1 MPSTEP
7 TKSILMAS
15 PFCAGR
21 GGSTGFCS
29 RLALA
34 MRLDRVLDV
43 LLGHDGLQALELDI
57 GEVELADLGQHL
69 DHDLELD
76 VLAFFQGLEVDAR
89 LHRRLQPAILD
100 RLGGARVDRL
110 LQRFAEQS
118 LAILLLQQPDRHLAL
133 AEARHLGGLGELG
146 QALVDLGRQVAGR
159 DDDLELP
166 LQPFGREF
174 RHLHHFT
181 SISVWCGRRDLNP
194 HALRHENLNLAC
206 LPIPPRPPD
215 CRPARARAFEPCRR
229 AESRAS

>member
-1 MPSTEP
+1 
-7 TKSILMAS
+7 MAS
-15 PFCAGR
+15 PFCAGTR
-21 GGSTGFCS
+21 RVD
-29 RLALA
+29 RLLLA
-34 MRLDRVLDV
+34 VGLGDAADRVLDV
-43 LLGHDGLQALELDI
+43 LLGHDGLQALELDL

-76 VLAFFQGLEVDAR
+76 VLAFFQRLEVDAR
-89 LHRRLQPAILD
+89 LHRGLQPTILD
-100 RLGGARVDRL
+100 GLGGARVDRL
-110 LQRFAEQS
+110 LQRFAEQG
-118 LAILLLQQPDRHLAL
+118 LAILLLQEPDRHLAL
-133 AEARHLGGLGELG
+133 AEAGHLGGLGELG
-146 QALVDLGRQVAGR
+146 QALVDLGRQVARR

-215 CRPARARAFEPCRR
+215 CRPSRARAFEPCRR

>member
-1 MPSTEP
+1 MRPIASSTSFSGTTAFRRSSSTSE
-7 TKSILMAS
+7 KSSLPIS
-15 PFCAGR
+15 
-21 GGSTGFCS
+21 GSTSITTSNSTSLPSSSVLRSTRGCSAGFS
-29 RLALA
+29 PRSSMALA
-34 MRLDRVLDV
+34 VLV
-43 LLGHDGLQALELDI
+43 FTPAPAL
-57 GEVELADLGQHL
+57 
-69 DHDLELD
+69 
-76 VLAFFQGLEVDAR
+76 
-89 LHRRLQPAILD
+89 RRT
-100 RLGGARVDRL
+100 G
-110 LQRFAEQS
+110 

-133 AEARHLGGLGELG
+133 AEAGHLGGLGKLS
-146 QALVDLGRQVAGR
+146 QALVDLGRQVARR

-215 CRPARARAFEPCRR
+215 CRPSRARAFEPCRR